1 MIDYQVN
8 SMLFVWAMGTVVV
21 AATVTFIAIW
31 FYYRLQNKRRKH
43 DSNNPSLPKV

>member
-1 MIDYQVN
+1 MDIAVN

-31 FYYRLQNKRRKH
+31 FYYRLQNKRRKN
-43 DSNNPSLPKV
+43 DSNNSSL